1 MNTTKGSDFDLLRE
15 DDASRRWAGSPLFG
29 AADTRRDLASASR
42 VIVAAWLA
50 AMVLSSAS
58 FSSTTKAPPEVLAV
72 PMEKIIIDTDIGD
85 DIDDAFAVALALP
98 SKELEILRISTAY
111 GDTDVRARIVDWI
124 LG

>member
-1 MNTTKGSDFDLLRE
+1 M
-15 DDASRRWAGSPLFG
+15 
-29 AADTRRDLASASR
+29 
-42 VIVAAWLA
+42 AAWLA